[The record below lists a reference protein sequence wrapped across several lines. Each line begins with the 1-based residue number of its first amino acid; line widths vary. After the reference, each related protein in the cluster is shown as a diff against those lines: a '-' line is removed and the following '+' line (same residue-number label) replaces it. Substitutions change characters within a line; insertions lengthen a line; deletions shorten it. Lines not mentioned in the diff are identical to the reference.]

1 MKGKRIWSGLLALVF
16 CLGLLPATALA
27 AGDFTVKKSNGETVT
42 GSKNANNYT
51 TEYTVAENVTVTGS
65 TRNERLIATANSTIT
80 LKDVSMDLDWCKGSP
95 IEIAEGASATL
106 ILEGENTLS
115 AFADGPGILV
125 NQGATVTIQ
134 SQSDDNTDRLT
145 VSGAKAGTYVSA
157 EMGGGGGSITT
168 DGYAGIG
175 GPNFDEATN
184 YTGAIN
190 IESGTITATGYSY
203 GAGIGGGN
211 FSSGGTINISGGV
224 VTALSGGTDPDG
236 WVSVPADTQMGA
248 GIGGSQGCGSGDINI
263 SGGIVKAYG
272 GYGCPG
278 IGGAPCDV
286 TISGN
291 AEVTGYG
298 GDLAAGIGGYDKDKG
313 ESNEVTISDTATVT
327 ACGGKGAAGL
337 GEGSGDSA
345 AQFTLTIASG
355 ANVTAYSDGAKA
367 AMTGT
372 PTPTP
377 GSAPVVNMKFD
388 PDLTIPSQVGDISLT
403 LTGTEA
409 SNTKTLTV
417 PKGYRAAAATL
428 PAGIYSANAT
438 IGQEIPLLG
447 LEGAPIESSPDYAKV
462 VLVSIPQVPSA
473 PQDLEAVS
481 GDGEVTL
488 TWRAPEKAGTG
499 PVTGYTVCW
508 STTKPTGENPT
519 SGDTLETKA
528 DVTTATVTNLT
539 NGTTYY
545 FWVVANNHAGT
556 GAASET
562 AAAIPLA
569 PGGAVQVDSADGL
582 KAALEND
589 AVTDIEVVGSFAYDD
604 SIPQEKNITIKSSM
618 TLTLQYSSGFY
629 TPYGATVCNSNIRVE
644 QGGTIAFMDTCW
656 WSFSSPSLHSY
667 LLMNGAFTLE
677 EGASAI
683 AKNDG
688 DSRNTKPGYILFRGD
703 FTNNGSFVNEATT
716 GTKVYLNYGTAPGV
730 FTDNQTTGFSPK
742 YNLCISTPSSIE
754 SPKSNDDLA
763 NLAIPLTGIEGGAY
777 VGGQL
782 KAVVDGFGSVEQ
794 GGPFSVIWNDTGAAT
809 NEPYTVQE
817 TDKGQQVTAALDG
830 NGELGQDYGYFLV
843 SETEN
848 GSMAYQ
854 IFKFSTTSVS
864 EQIADFAVKLDVN
877 GGDTV
882 EESVLIPNAE
892 GKLSV
897 LPTPT
902 RSNHTFDGWFTA
914 ATGGEKVT
922 TDTVFTQDTTIYAHW
937 TAVSSGGSSRP
948 TYPPTVTDT
957 AGGDTSVAPA
967 RPHKGDTVTI
977 TPKPD
982 QGNEVDSV
990 TVTDRNGDPVKVT
1003 DKGDGTYTF
1012 TQPTGKV
1019 TISVTFRD
1027 KETPGLPFVDVA
1039 PDTWYFDAVRYAYE
1053 NSLMVGTSP
1062 TAFSPNGMTTRA
1074 QIVTILWR
1082 LVDSPAGEAPVDFAD
1097 VDPAAWYGE
1106 AVRWAAGQGIVG
1118 GYGNGSFGPNDP
1130 VTREQLAAILYRFA
1144 QHMGYDTEG
1153 QADLSGFTDLAQVS
1167 TYAREAMAWCVDAG
1181 LLSGTSPTT
1190 LSPRGQAT
1198 RAQTAAVLMRLCQG
1212 YGM

>member
-1 MKGKRIWSGLLALVF
+1 M
-16 CLGLLPATALA
+16 
-27 AGDFTVKKSNGETVT
+27 
-42 GSKNANNYT
+42 
-51 TEYTVAENVTVTGS
+51 
-65 TRNERLIATANSTIT
+65 
-80 LKDVSMDLDWCKGSP
+80 
-95 IEIAEGASATL
+95 
-106 ILEGENTLS
+106 
-115 AFADGPGILV
+115 
-125 NQGATVTIQ
+125 
-134 SQSDDNTDRLT
+134 
-145 VSGAKAGTYVSA
+145 
-157 EMGGGGGSITT
+157 
-168 DGYAGIG
+168 
-175 GPNFDEATN
+175 
-184 YTGAIN
+184 
-190 IESGTITATGYSY
+190 
-203 GAGIGGGN
+203 
-211 FSSGGTINISGGV
+211 
-224 VTALSGGTDPDG
+224 
-236 WVSVPADTQMGA
+236 
-248 GIGGSQGCGSGDINI
+248 
-263 SGGIVKAYG
+263 
-272 GYGCPG
+272 
-278 IGGAPCDV
+278 
-286 TISGN
+286 
-291 AEVTGYG
+291 
-298 GDLAAGIGGYDKDKG
+298 
-313 ESNEVTISDTATVT
+313 
-327 ACGGKGAAGL
+327 
-337 GEGSGDSA
+337 
-345 AQFTLTIASG
+345 
-355 ANVTAYSDGAKA
+355 
-367 AMTGT
+367 
-372 PTPTP
+372 
-377 GSAPVVNMKFD
+377 
-388 PDLTIPSQVGDISLT
+388 
-403 LTGTEA
+403 
-409 SNTKTLTV
+409 
-417 PKGYRAAAATL
+417 
-428 PAGIYSANAT
+428 
-438 IGQEIPLLG
+438 
-447 LEGAPIESSPDYAKV
+447 
-462 VLVSIPQVPSA
+462 
-473 PQDLEAVS
+473 
-481 GDGEVTL
+481 
-488 TWRAPEKAGTG
+488 
-499 PVTGYTVCW
+499 
-508 STTKPTGENPT
+508 
-519 SGDTLETKA
+519 
-528 DVTTATVTNLT
+528 
-539 NGTTYY
+539 
-545 FWVVANNHAGT
+545 
-556 GAASET
+556 
-562 AAAIPLA
+562 
-569 PGGAVQVDSADGL
+569 
-582 KAALEND
+582 
-589 AVTDIEVVGSFAYDD
+589 
-604 SIPQEKNITIKSSM
+604 
-618 TLTLQYSSGFY
+618 
-629 TPYGATVCNSNIRVE
+629 
-644 QGGTIAFMDTCW
+644 
-656 WSFSSPSLHSY
+656 
-667 LLMNGAFTLE
+667 
-677 EGASAI
+677 
-683 AKNDG
+683 
-688 DSRNTKPGYILFRGD
+688 
-703 FTNNGSFVNEATT
+703 
-716 GTKVYLNYGTAPGV
+716 
-730 FTDNQTTGFSPK
+730 
-742 YNLCISTPSSIE
+742 
-754 SPKSNDDLA
+754 
-763 NLAIPLTGIEGGAY
+763 TGIEGGAY

-848 GSMAYQ
+848 GPMAYQ

-877 GGDTV
+877 GGDTL

-990 TVTDRNGDPVKVT
+990 TATDRNGDPVKVT

-1027 KETPGLPFVDVA
+1027 KEIPGLPFVDVA
-1039 PDTWYFDAVRYAYE
+1039 PDAWYFDAVRYAYE

-1062 TAFSPNGMTTRA
+1062 NAFSPNGMTTRA

-1118 GYGNGSFGPNDP
+1118 GYGNGNFGPNDP

>member
-1 MKGKRIWSGLLALVF
+1 M
-16 CLGLLPATALA
+16 
-27 AGDFTVKKSNGETVT
+27 
-42 GSKNANNYT
+42 
-51 TEYTVAENVTVTGS
+51 
-65 TRNERLIATANSTIT
+65 
-80 LKDVSMDLDWCKGSP
+80 
-95 IEIAEGASATL
+95 
-106 ILEGENTLS
+106 
-115 AFADGPGILV
+115 
-125 NQGATVTIQ
+125 
-134 SQSDDNTDRLT
+134 
-145 VSGAKAGTYVSA
+145 
-157 EMGGGGGSITT
+157 
-168 DGYAGIG
+168 
-175 GPNFDEATN
+175 
-184 YTGAIN
+184 
-190 IESGTITATGYSY
+190 
-203 GAGIGGGN
+203 
-211 FSSGGTINISGGV
+211 
-224 VTALSGGTDPDG
+224 
-236 WVSVPADTQMGA
+236 
-248 GIGGSQGCGSGDINI
+248 
-263 SGGIVKAYG
+263 
-272 GYGCPG
+272 
-278 IGGAPCDV
+278 
-286 TISGN
+286 
-291 AEVTGYG
+291 
-298 GDLAAGIGGYDKDKG
+298 
-313 ESNEVTISDTATVT
+313 
-327 ACGGKGAAGL
+327 
-337 GEGSGDSA
+337 
-345 AQFTLTIASG
+345 
-355 ANVTAYSDGAKA
+355 
-367 AMTGT
+367 
-372 PTPTP
+372 
-377 GSAPVVNMKFD
+377 
-388 PDLTIPSQVGDISLT
+388 
-403 LTGTEA
+403 
-409 SNTKTLTV
+409 
-417 PKGYRAAAATL
+417 
-428 PAGIYSANAT
+428 
-438 IGQEIPLLG
+438 
-447 LEGAPIESSPDYAKV
+447 
-462 VLVSIPQVPSA
+462 
-473 PQDLEAVS
+473 
-481 GDGEVTL
+481 
-488 TWRAPEKAGTG
+488 
-499 PVTGYTVCW
+499 
-508 STTKPTGENPT
+508 
-519 SGDTLETKA
+519 
-528 DVTTATVTNLT
+528 
-539 NGTTYY
+539 
-545 FWVVANNHAGT
+545 ANNHAGT

-562 AAAIPLA
+562 ATAIPLA

-716 GTKVYLNYGTAPGV
+716 GTKVYLNYGTAPGT

-742 YNLCISTPSSIE
+742 YNLCISTPRSID
-754 SPKSNDDLA
+754 SPKSDDDLA

-817 TDKGQQVTAALDG
+817 TDKGQHVTAALDG
-830 NGELGQDYGYFLV
+830 KGALGQDYGYFLV
-843 SETEN
+843 SETKN
-848 GSMAYQ
+848 GPMAYQ
-854 IFKFSTTSVS
+854 IFKFSTKSVS

-877 GGDTV
+877 GGDTL

-1027 KETPGLPFVDVA
+1027 KEIPGLPFVDVA
-1039 PDTWYFDAVRYAYE
+1039 PDAWYFDAVRYAYE

-1062 TAFSPNGMTTRA
+1062 NAFSPNGMTTRA

-1082 LVDSPAGEAPVDFAD
+1082 LVDSPAGETPVDFAD

>member
-27 AGDFTVKKSNGETVT
+27 AEDFTVTKSDEKTVT
-42 GSKNANNYT
+42 GIENTENYT
-51 TEYTVAENVTVTGS
+51 TEYTVTEDVTVVGR
-65 TRNERLIATANSTIT
+65 TRNERLIVEEEATIT
-80 LKDVSMDLDWCKGSP
+80 LNNANMSLNECKGSP
-95 IEIAEGASATL
+95 IEIAEGVSATL

-115 AFADGPGILV
+115 AYADGPGILV
-125 NQGATVTIQ
+125 KQGATLTIKAN
-134 SQSDDNTDRLT
+134 SGEGESDSLT
-145 VSGAKAGTYVSA
+145 VSGASAGIKSGAT
-157 EMGGGGGSITT
+157 MGGGGGSITT

-175 GPNFDEATN
+175 GPNFKNSTQ
-184 YTGAIN
+184 YTGTIK

-203 GAGIGGGN
+203 GAGIGGGDY
-211 FSSGGTINISGGV
+211 SSGGTIEITGGT
-224 VTALSGGTDPDG
+224 VTAINGGTDPSG
-236 WVSVPADTQMGA
+236 WVSNTDKKAS
-248 GIGGSQGCGSGDINI
+248 GIGASQGQPSGTIKISGDAD
-263 SGGIVKAYG
+263 VTAYG
-272 GYGCPG
+272 GYACPG
-278 IGGAPCDV
+278 IGGGTNNI

-291 AEVTGYG
+291 AKVAAYG
-298 GDLAAGIGGYDKDKG
+298 GDLAAGIGGYNQDKG
-313 ESNEVTISDTATVT
+313 TSTITITDCAVVDAYGGESAS
-327 ACGGKGAAGL
+327 GL
-337 GEGSGDSA
+337 GQGSNNSA
-345 AQFTLTIASG
+345 SFTLTIGSNAT
-355 ANVTAYSDGAKA
+355 VTAYSDGKKA
-367 AMTGT
+367 AVTGT
-372 PTPTP
+372 PSS
-377 GSAPVVNMKFD
+377 GSAPIVNMQFD
-388 PDLTIPSQVGDISLT
+388 PALTIPSGVENISLT
-403 LTGTEA
+403 LTGAEE

-417 PKGYRAAAATL
+417 PEGYRAVAATM
-428 PAGIYSANAT
+428 PEGTYTAT
-438 IGQEIPLLG
+438 ASIGTTPSIPLLG
-447 LEGAPIESSPDYAKV
+447 LEGAAITSNTGYSPV
-462 VLVSIPQVPSA
+462 VVSIPKAPSA
-473 PQDLEAVS
+473 PQNLKATG
-481 GDGEVTL
+481 GDGEVQL
-488 TWRAPEKAGTG
+488 TWSAPEKVGTG
-499 PVTGYTVCW
+499 PVTGYTIYW
-508 STTKPTGENPT
+508 DTSRPTGTNTT
-519 SGDTLETKA
+519 SQNKQDAGA
-528 DVTTATVTNLT
+528 DVTAATVTGLA

-545 FWVVANNHAGT
+545 FWVVANNDAGT

-582 KAALEND
+582 EAALKND
-589 AVTDIEVVGSFAYDD
+589 AVTDIEVVGSFAYNE
-604 SIPQEKNITIKSSM
+604 SIPQEKNITIKNSM
-618 TLTLQYSSGFY
+618 TLTLQYSSGYY

-656 WSFSSPSLHSY
+656 WSHMFSSPSLHSY

-683 AKNDG
+683 AQNDG

-716 GTKVYLNYGTAPGV
+716 GTEVYLNYGTAPGV
-730 FTDNQTTGFSPK
+730 FTDSQTTGFSPK

-754 SPKSNDDLA
+754 SPKSDDDLA

-809 NEPYTVQE
+809 NEPYTVQK
-817 TDKGQQVTAALDG
+817 TDKGKQVTAALDG
-830 NGELGQDYGYFLV
+830 KGALGQDYGYFLV
-843 SETEN
+843 SKTKN
-848 GSMAYQ
+848 GPMAYQ
-854 IFKFSTTSVS
+854 IFKFSTKSVS
-864 EQIADFAVKLDVN
+864 EQIANFAVKLDVN
-877 GGDTV
+877 GGDTL

-902 RSNHTFDGWFTA
+902 RSNYTFDGWFTA

>member
-27 AGDFTVKKSNGETVT
+27 AGNFTVTKLDGETVA
-42 GSKNANNYT
+42 GSENAENYT
-51 TEYTVAENVTVTGS
+51 KEYTVTEDVTITGS
-65 TRNERLIATANSTIT
+65 TKNERLIVEREATIT
-80 LKDVSMDLDWCKGSP
+80 LNNANMSLNECKGSP
-95 IEIAEGASATL
+95 IEIAERVSATL

-115 AFADGPGILV
+115 AYADGPGILV
-125 NQGATVTIQ
+125 KQGATLTIKAN
-134 SQSDDNTDRLT
+134 SGEGESDSLT
-145 VSGAKAGTYVSA
+145 VSGASAGIKGGAT
-157 EMGGGGGSITT
+157 MGGGSGSITT

-175 GPNFDEATN
+175 GPNFENSTQ
-184 YTGAIN
+184 YTGTIK

-203 GAGIGGGN
+203 GAGIGGGDY
-211 FSSGGTINISGGV
+211 SSGGTIEITGGT
-224 VTALSGGTDPDG
+224 VTAINGGTDPSG
-236 WVSVPADTQMGA
+236 WVSNTDKKAS
-248 GIGGSQGCGSGDINI
+248 GIGASQGQPSGTIKISGDAD
-263 SGGIVKAYG
+263 VTAYG
-272 GYGCPG
+272 GYACPG
-278 IGGAPCDV
+278 IGGGTNNI

-291 AEVTGYG
+291 AKVAAYG
-298 GDLAAGIGGYDKDKG
+298 GDLAAGIGGYNQNKGTSTITITDHAVVDAYGG
-313 ESNEVTISDTATVT
+313 ESAS
-327 ACGGKGAAGL
+327 GL
-337 GEGSGDSA
+337 GQGSNNSA
-345 AQFTLTIASG
+345 SFTLTIGSNAT
-355 ANVTAYSDGAKA
+355 VTAYSDGKKA
-367 AMTGT
+367 AVTGT
-372 PTPTP
+372 PSS
-377 GSAPVVNMKFD
+377 GSAPIVNMQFD
-388 PDLTIPSQVGDISLT
+388 PALTIPSGVENISLT
-403 LTGTEA
+403 LKGEGEG
-409 SNTKTLTV
+409 NTKTLTV
-417 PKGYRAAAATL
+417 PKGYRAVAATM
-428 PAGIYSANAT
+428 PEGTYTAT
-438 IGQEIPLLG
+438 ASIGATSSIPLLG
-447 LEGAPIESSPDYAKV
+447 LEGAAITSNTGCSPV
-462 VLVSIPQVPSA
+462 VVSIPKAPSA
-473 PQDLEAVS
+473 PQNLKATG
-481 GDGEVTL
+481 GDGEVKL
-488 TWRAPEKAGTG
+488 TWSAPEKVGTG
-499 PVTGYTVCW
+499 PVTGYTIYW
-508 STTKPTGENPT
+508 DTSRPTGTNTT
-519 SGDTLETKA
+519 SQNKQDAGA
-528 DVTTATVTNLT
+528 DVTAATVTGLA

-545 FWVVANNHAGT
+545 FWVVADNDAGSGT
-556 GAASET
+556 ASEVV
-562 AAAIPLA
+562 AAIPL
-569 PGGAVQVDSADGL
+569 GGGEAVKVDSADGL
-582 KAALEND
+582 QAALEND
-589 AVTDIEVVGSFAYDD
+589 DVTDIEVIGDITYDGK
-604 SIPQEKNITIKSSM
+604 ILAEKNITVKSGV
-618 TLTLQYSSGFY
+618 TLTMKYKTGSY
-629 TPYGATVCNSNIRVE
+629 APYGATVCNANIRVE
-644 QGGTIAFMDTCW
+644 KGGMIAFEDVCW
-656 WSFSSPSLHSY
+656 WSSWWDLNPSLHSY
-667 LLMNGAFTLE
+667 LLMNGDFTLE
-677 EGASAI
+677 EGAYAYT
-683 AKNDG
+683 KTG
-688 DSRNTKPGYILFRGD
+688 DQTVPKPGYILFRGD
-703 FTNNGSFVNEATT
+703 FTNNGSFVNGATT
-716 GTKVYLNYGTAPGV
+716 GTEVYLNYGTAPGT
-730 FTDNQTTGFSPK
+730 FTDNQDTRFSPK
-742 YNLCISTPSSIE
+742 YNLCISTPRSIE
-754 SPKSNDDLA
+754 SPESNDDLA

-809 NEPYTVQE
+809 DEPYTVQE

-830 NGELGQDYGYFLV
+830 NGALGQDYGYFLV
-843 SETEN
+843 SKTKN
-848 GSMAYQ
+848 GPMAYQ
-854 IFKFSTTSVS
+854 IFKFSTKSVS
-864 EQIADFAVKLDVN
+864 EQIANFAVKLDVN
-877 GGDTV
+877 GGDTL

-902 RSNHTFDGWFTA
+902 RSNYTFDGWFTA

-1003 DKGDGTYTF
+1003 DKEDGTYTF